1 MARNRSEVS
10 DLPLFAGERP
20 RFLTVSEL
28 NEIVKG
34 TLESQL
40 DAFWVLGE
48 ISNFR
53 VPPSGHF
60 YFTLKDDKSQI
71 AAVMFRRQGASLS
84 FLPEDGMEVLCF
96 GRVSLYSARGDLQL
110 YVESIEP
117 RGQGALY
124 LAFEQLKKKLGA
136 EGLFA
141 QQRKRPLPFLPASI
155 GIVTSDKG
163 AALYDML
170 RIIGDRFPE
179 RRIVI
184 RPVKVQGEGAAQE
197 IAAGIAELA
206 RYGDVDVVIVGRGG
220 GSLEDLLSG
229 GPMGTAAPNPRR
241 MPLKTIASE

>member
-28 NEIVKG
+28 NEIVKSA
-34 TLESQL
+34 LESQL

-96 GRVSLYSARGDLQL
+96 GRGRPFSAPGGLPLYAESNESRG
-110 YVESIEP
+110 P
-117 RGQGALY
+117 GALF
-124 LAFEQLKKKLGA
+124 LALEQPKKKDGA
-136 EGLFA
+136 GGVVA
-141 QQRKRPLPFLPASI
+141 QQRERPL
-155 GIVTSDKG
+155 
-163 AALYDML
+163 
-170 RIIGDRFPE
+170 
-179 RRIVI
+179 
-184 RPVKVQGEGAAQE
+184 
-197 IAAGIAELA
+197 
-206 RYGDVDVVIVGRGG
+206 
-220 GSLEDLLSG
+220 
-229 GPMGTAAPNPRR
+229 
-241 MPLKTIASE
+241 